1 MTKSLISIDTAKAI
15 LDQLPVT
22 TQAAILALWDDKR
35 DSLQVHKAGVETI
48 SGAKTFAAKT
58 TAASV
63 DVTPLSPAT
72 DALIRLL
79 AGKTWAMDADAA
91 GALSVVNQSDGVT
104 PFRITPTAVANALVI
119 LSSAISLGVNLDL
132 AGHNLLNVGNVNVAN
147 GLLQLD
153 GNGRIP
159 SAQLTVDAMQWK
171 GTWNA
176 STNTPTLID
185 GTGSPGDVYRV
196 TVGGTRNLGSGN
208 ITYDVG
214 DWVILNS
221 SSVWEKADMT
231 DAVNSVAG
239 LKGDVDAAA
248 LRTALSLVVGT
259 NVQAQNAN
267 LQALAG
273 LVSAANK
280 LAYFTGSGAAAVTDL
295 TAVGRNVI
303 GAADQATARGALGL
317 GPAAVL
323 NGNVTVPV
331 WVEVPATYG
340 TRAVGYGDN
349 TLGFMVPDNFILG
362 KVIYRGVSADA
373 SGSTTVEL
381 RKNGVQIAS
390 SVKAIPFGSQ
400 WAMSGATTAVIGDN
414 VAAGDI
420 LRPYISG
427 VGGTPGQGFSCTLIG
442 GVAVAVT

>member
-15 LDQLPVT
+15 LDQLPST
-22 TQAAILALWDDKR
+22 TQAAILALWDNAR
-35 DSLQVHKAGVETI
+35 DALMVHKAGAETI
-48 SGAKTFAAKT
+48 NGAKTFTAKT
-58 TAASV
+58 TAASI
-63 DVTPLSPAT
+63 DVTPLAPAT

-79 AGKTWAMDADAA
+79 AAKTWAMDADAT
-91 GALSVVNQSDGVT
+91 GALSVVNQTDGVT
-104 PFRITPTAVANALVI
+104 PFRITPTAVANALQI
-119 LSSAISLGVNLDL
+119 LSSAVQLGVNLDL

-159 SAQLTVDAMQWK
+159 SAQLTVDAMQWN

-185 GTGSPGDVYRV
+185 GTGSPGDTYRV

-208 ITYDVG
+208 ITFDVG
-214 DWVILNS
+214 DWAILNA

-239 LKGDVDAAA
+239 LNGDITASA
-248 LRTALSLVVGT
+248 LRTALSLVIGT

-280 LAYFTGSGAAAVTDL
+280 LAYFTGAGTAAVTDL

-303 GAADQATARGALGL
+303 GAADQAAARTALGL

-323 NGNVTVPV
+323 NGNVSMPV
-331 WVEVPATYG
+331 WIEIPATYG
-340 TRAVGYGDN
+340 TRAPGYGDN
-349 TLGFMVPDNFILG
+349 TLGFMVPANFVAG
-362 KVIYRGVSADA
+362 SVIYRGVSADA
-373 SGSTTVEL
+373 SGATTVEL

-390 SVKAIPFGSQ
+390 TVKSIPFGSQ
-400 WAMSGATTAVIGDN
+400 WAMSGATTATIGDN

-420 LRPYISG
+420 LRPYITS

-442 GVAVAVT
+442 SVTAPVS

>member
-15 LDQLPVT
+15 LDQLPST
-22 TQAAILALWDDKR
+22 TQAAILALWDANR
-35 DSLQVHKAGVETI
+35 DAAQVHKAGAETI
-48 SGAKTFAAKT
+48 TGAKTFAAKT

-63 DVTPLSPAT
+63 DVTPLAPAT
-72 DALIRLL
+72 DALLRLL

-91 GALSVVNQSDGVT
+91 GALNVVNQTDGVT

-132 AGHNLLNVGNVNVAN
+132 AGHNLVNVGNVNVAN

-273 LVSAANK
+273 LTSASDT
-280 LAYFTGSGAAAVTDL
+280 LAYFTGSGAASVTTL
-295 TAVGRNVI
+295 TSLARTLLG
-303 GAADQATARGALGL
+303 GANAAAMRGTLGL
-317 GPAAVL
+317 GAAATMA
-323 NGNVTVPV
+323 GNVSVPV
-331 WVEVPATYG
+331 WYEIHA
-340 TRAVGYGDN
+340 GYGQRAAGYMDN
-349 TLGFMVPDNFILG
+349 AMGFQAPANFVLGQV
-362 KVIYRGVSADA
+362 VYRGITPDA
-373 SGSTTVEL
+373 SGSTTCEL
-381 RKNGVQIAS
+381 KINGTTAGQKLVS
-390 SVKAIPFGSQ
+390 SANQ
-400 WAMSGATTAVIGDN
+400 WAYGTAVTATVGQVIN
-414 VAAGDI
+414 AGDI
-420 LRPYISG
+420 IRPYLSA
-427 VGGTPGQGFSCTLIG
+427 VGGTPGNGFSAVLIG
-442 GVAVAVT
+442 AVSVTAT